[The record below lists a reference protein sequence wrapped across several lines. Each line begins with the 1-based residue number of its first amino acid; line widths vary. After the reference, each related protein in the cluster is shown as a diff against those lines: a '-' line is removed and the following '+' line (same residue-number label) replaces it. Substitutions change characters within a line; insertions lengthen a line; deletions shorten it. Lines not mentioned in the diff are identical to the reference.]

1 MTSKMLISN
10 RCIRGLMPN
19 LIKKSWTVSTQAC
32 SRENAGAHNQVPR
45 IFQGINSYSTT
56 YLVYHIC
63 TQRVKIWP
71 VCKLEAF
78 YERAAGT
85 SASGNPPSQDIW
97 GFKNDDIKPKLFPVF
112 KGFTLCEIVGFR
124 VNGIFFVCTQYLDY
138 VISIFVSHYQ
148 LFSVIFLRNGAD
160 QALSLEIS

>member
-1 MTSKMLISN
+1 MIFLGRIPTN
-10 RCIRGLMPN
+10 PNPTGLG
-19 LIKKSWTVSTQAC
+19 SRAC

-56 YLVYHIC
+56 YSVYHIC

-85 SASGNPPSQDIW
+85 SASGNPPPQDIW

-124 VNGIFFVCTQYLDY
+124 VKKKNGIFFACMYIKSDHFKKTVAQSSFLSK
-138 VISIFVSHYQ
+138 VLS
-148 LFSVIFLRNGAD
+148 FSLK
-160 QALSLEIS
+160 